1 MRPTR
6 LASAPFTM
14 ASLAV
19 FLCVEVLF
27 VGSVQAA
34 SPVLGGLAPRGG
46 QRGTEIA
53 VTLSGARLE
62 DAQEILF
69 YEPGIE
75 VTKLEVVNPQ
85 SVKVSLKISPDAQL
99 GSHRFRVRTATG
111 VSELRPFFVGALP
124 VVDEVEPNSEFASPQ
139 AVPLNCTVHGIVQ
152 SEDVDY
158 FVVDAKKGE
167 RVTVEVEAIRL
178 GVTMFDVYVA
188 VMNAGRFELSSS
200 DDSALVWQ
208 DGVASIVAPE
218 DGKYIIQVRDSSYGG
233 DGNCHYRAHIGTFP
247 RPSAVVPAGGRVGE
261 PTTVKFLGDVAGDR
275 EQQIALPTEPV
286 LNYLVFAQD
295 DKGVAPSG
303 QRFRLSPFGNVI
315 EAEPNENHDQ
325 ATKFQP
331 PMALNGVLLNPGD
344 ADFFRFTAKKGEVYD
359 IRVHARSLRSPL
371 DPVLYVFAAGGGAI
385 AGNDD
390 SAGPDSYLRFTVPND
405 GDYVVQVLDH
415 LKNGGVNY
423 FYRVE
428 LTPVAPSL
436 TLSVN
441 EFVQYVQPVVAI
453 PKGNQVGLVL
463 SAQRVDFGGPLA
475 LKGIDLPAGVTLEP
489 ASVMPANSAVMP
501 VLFRATPEAAL
512 SGKLAEVIAELQ
524 DEKQPN
530 LKVEGKVQ
538 QNIALVRGQNQIPF
552 WVEYTNRIP
561 VVVTDESPFTLTV
574 VEPKVPLVRGG
585 QMNLKV
591 VATRK
596 EGFKAAIK
604 VDLLWIPPGLG
615 ASGSI
620 SIAEGQTE
628 ALIPVNA
635 AGNAELNTWRLSV
648 RGQSDAGKGPFE
660 IASSFVNFRVAEPY
674 MALGFEQAAVE
685 QGKETEL
692 VVKVEKKYDFP
703 GVAKATL
710 YGLPNKVTAPTLDV
724 TKETTEL
731 VFKITTDMT
740 SPAGNHNNV
749 FAQII
754 VTENE
759 EPVTHNL
766 GGGKLRVDVPLPP
779 KKDAP
784 PPAPMPAAAAAPA
797 PMPAAAP
804 AKRLSRLEQL
814 RLEQQE
820 RDKAKKGG

>member
-1 MRPTR
+1 MNRPTG
-6 LASAPFTM
+6 LTASV
-14 ASLAV
+14 AV
-19 FLCVEVLF
+19 FVCLELCLGF
-27 VGSVQAA
+27 WSAGLAQAA
-34 SPVLGGLAPRGG
+34 SPSLGGLSPRGG
-46 QRGTEIA
+46 QRGTEVV
-53 VTLSGARLE
+53 VTLAGARLE

-75 VTKLEVVNPQ
+75 VTKLEVVDPQ
-85 SVKVSLKISPDAQL
+85 NVKATFKIAADAVL

-111 VSELRPFFVGALP
+111 VSELKPFFIGALP
-124 VVDEVEPNSEFASPQ
+124 VVDEVEPNSEFTAPQ
-139 AVPLNCTVHGIVQ
+139 AVPMNVTVHGIVQ

-158 FVVDAKKGE
+158 FVVDAKQGE
-167 RVTVEVEAIRL
+167 RITAEVEAIRL
-178 GVTMFDVYVA
+178 GVTLFDVYVS
-188 VMNAGRFELSSS
+188 VMNSARFELSSS

-208 DGVASIVAPE
+208 DGVASVIAPE

-233 DGNCHYRAHIGTFP
+233 DGNCHYRVHIGSFP
-247 RPSAVVPAGGRVGE
+247 RPSALLPAGGRLGE
-261 PTTVKFLGDVAGDR
+261 PTAVKFLGDVAGER
-275 EQQIALPTEPV
+275 EQQIAVPGQMVP
-286 LNYLVFAQD
+286 NYLVFAQD
-295 DKGVAPSG
+295 EKGIAPSG
-303 QRFRLSPFGNVI
+303 QRFRLSPFGNVM
-315 EAEPNENHDQ
+315 EAEPNELHDQ

-331 PMALNGVLLNPGD
+331 PMALNGVLQTPGD
-344 ADFFRFTAKKGEVYD
+344 FDLYRFTAKKGEVYD

-371 DPVLYVFAAGGGAI
+371 DPVLYVYAAGGGAI

-428 LTPVAPSL
+428 LAPVEPTL
-436 TLSVN
+436 TLTTN
-441 EFVQYVQPVVAI
+441 EFVQYVQPVIAI
-453 PKGNQVGLVL
+453 PKGNRVGLVL
-463 SAQRVDFGGPLA
+463 SAQRIDFGGPLT
-475 LKGIDLPAGVTLEP
+475 LKGVDLPEGVTLEP
-489 ASVMPANSAVMP
+489 ASPIAANQSVVS
-501 VLFRATPEAAL
+501 VLFHATPEAAVA
-512 SGKLAEVIAELQ
+512 GKLSELIATLE
-524 DEKQPN
+524 DPAQPN

-552 WVEYTNRIP
+552 WVEPTSRLP
-561 VVVTDESPFTLTV
+561 VVVTDESPFSLAV

-585 QMNLKV
+585 QSNLKV

-620 SIAEGQTE
+620 AIAEGQTE
-628 ALIPVNA
+628 ALIPMNA
-635 AGNAELNTWRLSV
+635 AGNAELNTWRISV

-660 IASSFVNFRVAEPY
+660 VASPFVNFRVADPY
-674 MALGFEQAAVE
+674 MAFAYEQAAVE

-692 VVKVEKKYDFP
+692 VVKVTKQFDFP

-710 YGLPNKVTAPTLDV
+710 FGLPNKVTAPTLDV

-749 FAQII
+749 FAQVI
-754 VTENE
+754 VTEND
-759 EPVTHNL
+759 EPVIHNI
-766 GGGKLRVDVPLPP
+766 GGAKLRVDVPLPP

-784 PPAPMPAAAAAPA
+784 PPAPMPAAAAAAPA

-804 AKRLSRLEQL
+804 PKRLSRLEQL

>member
-1 MRPTR
+1 MRPLRPTSR
-6 LASAPFTM
+6 PVSVAAI
-14 ASLAV
+14 AV
-19 FLCVEVLF
+19 FLA
-27 VGSVQAA
+27 VQWSFTVTSMAA

-46 QRGTEIA
+46 QRGTEVQ
-53 VTLSGARLE
+53 VTLSGARLD

-85 SVKVSLKISPDAQL
+85 SVKVTFKIAADAQL

-111 VSELRPFFVGALP
+111 ISELRPFFIGALP
-124 VVDEVEPNSEFASPQ
+124 VVDEVEPNSDFAAPQ

-158 FVVDAKKGE
+158 FVVDAKKGD
-167 RVTVEVEAIRL
+167 RVTAEVEAIRL
-178 GVTMFDVYVA
+178 GVTLFDVYVA
-188 VMNAGRFELSSS
+188 VMNAARFELSSS

-233 DGNCHYRAHIGTFP
+233 DGNCHYRVHIGSFP

-261 PTTVKFLGDVAGDR
+261 PTTVKFLGDVAGERD
-275 EQQIALPTEPV
+275 QQIALPTSDVP
-286 LNYLVFAQD
+286 NFLVFAQD
-295 DKGVAPSG
+295 DKGIAPSG
-303 QRFRLSPFGNVI
+303 QRFRLSPFGNVL

-331 PMALNGVLLNPGD
+331 PMALNGVLQTPGD
-344 ADFFRFTAKKGEVYD
+344 SDFFRFTAKKGEVYD
-359 IRVHARSLRSPL
+359 VRVHARSLRSPL
-371 DPVLYVFAAGGGAI
+371 DPVLYIFAAGGGAI

-405 GDYVVQVLDH
+405 GDYVIQVLDH

-428 LTPVAPSL
+428 LAPVTPSL
-436 TLSVN
+436 SLSVN

-463 SAQRVDFGGPLA
+463 SAGRVDFGGPLA
-475 LKGIDLPAGVTLEP
+475 LSGVNLPEGVTLEP
-489 ASVMPANSAVMP
+489 AGVMPANASVMP

-512 SGKLAEVIAELQ
+512 SGKLAEVIAALQ

-552 WVEYTNRIP
+552 WVEYTSKLP
-561 VVVTDESPFTLTV
+561 VAVTEESPFTLAV

-596 EGFKAAIK
+596 EGFKAPIK
-604 VDLLWIPPGLG
+604 VDLLWVPPGLG

-628 ALIPVNA
+628 ALIPMNA
-635 AGNAELNTWRLSV
+635 AGNAELNTWRVSV

-660 IASSFVNFRVAEPY
+660 VASPFVNFRVAEPY
-674 MALGFEQAAVE
+674 MALAFEQAAVE

-692 VVKVEKKYDFP
+692 VVKVEKKFDFP

-784 PPAPMPAAAAAPA
+784 PPMPMPAAAAAPA